1 MDPGPQ
7 FLLGHVAAYDRKDT
21 QLALHP
27 DRNAEMRVPV
37 KSYGEIKAATRQSH
51 GHAWDYDENTYKRVK
66 IDHWK
71 FHHPN
76 GQTEQL

>member
-1 MDPGPQ
+1 
-7 FLLGHVAAYDRKDT
+7 
-21 QLALHP
+21 
-27 DRNAEMRVPV
+27 MRVPV